1 MAEFGVFVFDGADI
15 RRPKSKTEVRNTLP
29 QNVYL
34 EGLSPYSDTI
44 PDGKVVP
51 LKSLPNGSYGIVG
64 PDPYNK
70 RDFYGQI
77 VLAENGQVFVK

>member
-15 RRPKSKTEVRNTLP
+15 RRPKSKKEVKDSLPRNI
-29 QNVYL
+29 YL
-34 EGLSPYSDTI
+34 EGTSPYSSVI

-51 LKSLPNGSYGIVG
+51 LTSLPDGSYGIVG
-64 PDPYNK
+64 PDPYKQRN
-70 RDFYGQI
+70 FYGQI